1 MHPFSVFTTQIV
13 QNVHFFNF
21 FPWDHPMG
29 ALPIE
34 VHPMG
39 KWMSFLM
46 LACHPNSKA
55 IEILKIRQV
64 FNSLPYIHMGLRDL
78 SSTPSYM

>member
-1 MHPFSVFTTQIV
+1 MHPFSVSTTQKV

-21 FPWDHPMG
+21 FPLDHPMG

-39 KWMSFLM
+39 KWMTFLM
-46 LACHPNSKA
+46 SACHPNSKA
-55 IEILKIRQV
+55 VEILKIQQV
-64 FNSLPYIHMGLRDL
+64 FNSLPYLHMGLRDL
-78 SSTPSYM
+78 SFTPLYM